1 MSLLPSL
8 LCESRPALHCI
19 LDAAGA
25 LYATTL
31 FFGIINSIVV
41 QPVVAEERAVSYR
54 WAQCLAGP
62 ACSSSTRKPSRQ
74 QEGNICVCPAP
85 CPGLKLA
92 ALAAASGRASH
103 CKPGPQWP
111 VSPTCPLLLHCWT
124 WPLGQAAFQ
133 LCSIMHPWL
142 DLVS

>member
-62 ACSSSTRKPSRQ
+62 ACSTSTRKPSRQ
-74 QEGNICVCPAP
+74 QEGNICVCAAP
-85 CPGLKLA
+85 CPGMKVTAWLQPVAVPLTA
-92 ALAAASGRASH
+92 SWGLSGRQAYLPRPEGH
-103 CKPGPQWP
+103 C
-111 VSPTCPLLLHCWT
+111 
-124 WPLGQAAFQ
+124 
-133 LCSIMHPWL
+133 
-142 DLVS
+142 